1 MAAAE
6 SAILVKDLNE
16 TAIRYNR
23 DIKYTPIASIMTPL
37 ALAGIGLVPGI
48 QNKMVNY
55 LFLRRGGI
63 MRPYFKGLTASTNE
77 LGKFVEN
84 EFQVRR
90 VAGIDKDYI
99 QAYRTTNAVGM
110 NIGRHEMNLTSP
122 ALAQIMYA
130 KAVTWGEDLLD
141 ILYHAK
147 YEANGKTKYESFDGY
162 ETLIRKYIEDGS
174 ISEDNHNYVVTDPIT
189 YPVDKDD
196 TTAFDIVD
204 DFLSRTRI
212 RGEAILNV
220 TPKTARNI
228 VAATFNKF
236 KFTMTTDE
244 YGRYILPGYLNRF
257 RLNPNEAMGEG
268 DRMILTKADIF
279 QLGYDTQFDDPLMR
293 FRAIDDDDQILT
305 INYGAE
311 YGPNILSTH
320 CKFMQVSSGT
330 LEPVAYAG
338 DYNGPDEFTF
348 NITAGSNGKVAK
360 SPEKSKY
367 ALGDSVI
374 LTATPNEGYAFEK
387 WSDENTENPRLVTAR
402 KNLTL
407 QATFKSVGG

>member
-23 DIKYTPIASIMTPL
+23 DIKYTPIAGIMTTL

-63 MRPYFKGLTASTNE
+63 MRPYYRGITASTNE
-77 LGKFVEN
+77 LGTFVEN
-84 EFQVRR
+84 EFQVNR
-90 VAGIDKDYI
+90 VVGIDKDNI
-99 QAYRTTNAVGM
+99 QNYRKTNVVGT
-110 NIGRHEMNLTSP
+110 NIGRHETNLTSP
-122 ALAQIMYA
+122 AWVQIMYA

-141 ILYHAK
+141 IIYHGK
-147 YEANGKTKYESFDGY
+147 YKAEGKTKYDSFDGY

-174 ISEDNHNYVVTDPIT
+174 ISEAKRNYVKTDPIT
-189 YPVDKDD
+189 PPANEND

-204 DFLSRTRI
+204 EFLAKSEI
-212 RGEAILNV
+212 IGEAILNV
-220 TPKTARNI
+220 TPDTARNI
-228 VAATFNKF
+228 VNATFNKF
-236 KFTMTTDE
+236 RYTMTVDE
-244 YGRYILPGYLNRF
+244 FGHYILPGHLNRF
-257 RLNPNEAMGEG
+257 RLNPNPAMGVG

-311 YGPNILSTH
+311 YGVNILSTH
-320 CKFMQVSSGT
+320 YKFMQVSNGT
-330 LEPVAYAG
+330 LEPKAHAG

-348 NITAGSNGKVAK
+348 NITAGSNGTVAK

-367 ALGDSVI
+367 ALGDSVL

-402 KNLTL
+402 EDLTL